1 MGRAENRKKKKF
13 LNRKLTPEQFAKL
26 NSEAN
31 KELIDYEVDKQ
42 IKFYQNL
49 WTECMLEAFKI
60 NKISTD
66 KARMVLE
73 DIETIMLRKVEEK
86 KNGEAK

>member
-13 LNRKLTPEQFAKL
+13 LNRKLTPEQFEKL

-66 KARMVLE
+66 KARMILE
-73 DIETIMLRKVEEK
+73 DIETIMLRKVAE
-86 KNGEAK
+86 KNGEVK

>member
-1 MGRAENRKKKKF
+1 MGRAENRKKKKI
-13 LNRKLTPEQFAKL
+13 LNRRLTPEQFEKL

-31 KELIDYEVDKQ
+31 KELIDYEVDRQ

-49 WTECMLEAFKI
+49 WTECMIKAFEQ
-60 NKISTD
+60 NNISKD

-73 DIETIMLRKVEEK
+73 DIETIMLRKVAE
-86 KNGEAK
+86 KNGEVK